1 MKKRILSVLLG
12 CSLLVGTVFTNA
24 VSIEFEE
31 IDNCGTDNVIN
42 VYAEKTENSNSPLAT
57 EIEDYNLQNDCFD
70 FENKENQS
78 LAIYENTNNITTLS
92 ETESLISYIM
102 HSNDIYYQ
110 GNNFMESSNFGTFV
124 YYTNT
129 SIDDT
134 KYIIYKN
141 AIQNGSNLYDLVIYP
156 FNVIGTGG
164 VKGDEPGFSVK
175 SNSTTGFKMYVTKH
189 NNISKKINLNII
201 IGFTDLDIKEFVT
214 MPSDFKLIHKGSKIS
229 ENNGTYTGITECNNN
244 NPNSFFLYS
253 FSICI
258 YNSKSQ

>member
-141 AIQNGSNLYDLVIYP
+141 AIQNGSNLYDL
-156 FNVIGTGG
+156 
-164 VKGDEPGFSVK
+164 
-175 SNSTTGFKMYVTKH
+175 
-189 NNISKKINLNII
+189 LN
-201 IGFTDLDIKEFVT
+201 F
-214 MPSDFKLIHKGSKIS
+214 PSRYF
-229 ENNGTYTGITECNNN
+229 
-244 NPNSFFLYS
+244 
-253 FSICI
+253 
-258 YNSKSQ
+258 